1 VLEAAME
8 ILKTILYILI
18 LAVIALLIYAA
29 TRPKNFR
36 LERSTVIKA
45 PPDKVF
51 GLIQDFKQWT
61 GWSPWENIDADL
73 KRTYSG
79 TPSGVG
85 TIYEWLGKKTGQGR
99 MEITEAKP
107 GQRVSLKL
115 DFIKPFKA
123 HNITDFDLTPQDG
136 GTKVSWAMHGPLNL
150 IQRVMHI
157 FFNMEKMVG
166 PDFEKG
172 LANMKAV
179 AEK

>member
-1 VLEAAME
+1 ME

-18 LAVIALLIYAA
+18 LAILALLIYAA
-29 TRPKNFR
+29 TRPNTFR
-36 LERSTVIKA
+36 LERSTMIKA

-51 GLIQDFKQWT
+51 GIINDFKQWT

-85 TIYEWLGKKTGQGR
+85 TVYEWLGKKTGQGR

-136 GTKVSWAMHGPLNL
+136 GTKVSWAMHGPLGL
-150 IQRVMHI
+150 IQRVMHL
-157 FFNMEKMVG
+157 FFSMEKMVG

-172 LANMKAV
+172 LANMKAM

>member
-1 VLEAAME
+1 ME
-8 ILKTILYILI
+8 ILKTILYLLI

-29 TRPKNFR
+29 TRPNTFR
-36 LERSTVIKA
+36 LQRSTVIKA
-45 PPDKVF
+45 PPEKVF

-61 GWSPWENIDADL
+61 GWSPWENVDAEL

-79 TPSGVG
+79 APSGVG

-99 MEITEAKP
+99 MEITEANP
-107 GQRVSLKL
+107 GRRVSLKL

-123 HNITDFDLTPQDG
+123 SNITDFDLSPADG
-136 GTKVSWAMHGPLNL
+136 GTKVSWAMHGPLSL
-150 IQRVMHI
+150 VQRVMHI

-172 LANMKAV
+172 LANMKAL

>member
-1 VLEAAME
+1 ME

-18 LAVIALLIYAA
+18 LAVLALLAYAA
-29 TRPKNFR
+29 MRPNTFR

-45 PPDKVF
+45 PPEKVF

-61 GWSPWENIDADL
+61 GWSPWENVDADL

-99 MEITEAKP
+99 MEITEANP
-107 GQRVSLKL
+107 GKRVSLKL

-123 HNITDFDLTPQDG
+123 SNITDFDLTPTGWRHEGQLGHARPARPDAAGHAYFLQHGEDG
-136 GTKVSWAMHGPLNL
+136 GAG
-150 IQRVMHI
+150 
-157 FFNMEKMVG
+157 F
-166 PDFEKG
+166 
-172 LANMKAV
+172 
-179 AEK
+179 

>member
-1 VLEAAME
+1 ME

-18 LAVIALLIYAA
+18 LAVLALLIYAA
-29 TRPKNFR
+29 TRPNTFR
-36 LERSTVIKA
+36 LERFTVIKA

-51 GLIQDFKQWT
+51 GIINDFKQWT

-73 KRTYSG
+73 TRTYSG
-79 TPSGVG
+79 APSGVG
-85 TIYEWLGKKTGQGR
+85 TVYEWLGKKTGQGR

-136 GTKVSWAMHGPLNL
+136 GTRVSWAMHGPLGL
-150 IQRVMHI
+150 MQRVMHI

-172 LANMKAV
+172 LANMKAL
-179 AEK
+179 AER